1 MKTKPKPTPKPKP
14 KHLSQLYTSGMQLS
28 DALRLLG
35 RTEEAHELELWVL
48 ALHHELAEANKPEIP
63 A

>member
-1 MKTKPKPTPKPKP
+1 MKTKPTPKPKP

-48 ALHHELAEANKPEIP
+48 ALHHELKGESK
-63 A
+63 

>member
-1 MKTKPKPTPKPKP
+1 MKTKPKP
-14 KHLSQLYTSGMQLS
+14 KHLSQLYTAGMHLS

-48 ALHHELAEANKPEIP
+48 ALHHELTEAKKPEIP